1 MKKRINT
8 IRFWIFKQL
17 FNPVEKNLIIRALD
31 DRISLLYKISVTE
44 KWVDVQKTSEDI
56 EDYKKLRDIFS
67 TKDWR

>member
-17 FNPVEKNLIIRALD
+17 FDPIEKNLIIRALD

-44 KWVDVQKTSEDI
+44 KWVDVQKTNEDI
-56 EDYKKLRDIFS
+56 EDYKKLREIFS